1 MLVWISVFVVSIAAM
16 ALAARKLI
24 EAAQALAAM
33 IGVSG
38 FVIGATVV
46 AVGTSLPEL
55 FSGIAAATR
64 GAGDLVPAI
73 VVGSNIF
80 NATAVVGI
88 CALAVPRLVV
98 DGSRRMAIFVGTA
111 ITLAVML
118 FDGRVTAFEGMV
130 ATALGVIALI
140 SLARRGVQEQRAHHP
155 RPRGAPLG
163 QAAWVLAMALALNIA
178 AAGAVESVIGIAGRV
193 GVSASLI
200 ALIALAAGTSLPEL
214 VVSLV
219 AARRHAYGLSLGNII
234 GSNIVNATLVLGIP
248 ALIAPLTVPSSVQP
262 LGIAVMLAATGLL
275 IVASFLKRL
284 TKFDALMLI
293 GVYIVFLISTL
304 SLGGH

>member
-1 MLVWISVFVVSIAAM
+1 MLVWSLVFIVSIGAM
-16 ALAARKLI
+16 LLAARKLT
-24 EAAQALAAM
+24 EAAQTLAAM

-38 FVIGATVV
+38 FAIGATLV

-55 FSGIAAATR
+55 FSGIAAAAR
-64 GAGDLVPAI
+64 GAGELVPAI

-88 CALAVPRLVV
+88 CALAVPRMVV
-98 DGSRRMAIFVGTA
+98 DGARRMAIFVGTA
-111 ITLAVML
+111 IALAVML
-118 FDGRVTAFEGMV
+118 FDGRVTAFEGIV
-130 ATALGVIALI
+130 ATVLGVVALI
-140 SLARRGVQEQRAHHP
+140 SLARRGAQEQRAPHP

-178 AAGAVESVIGIAGRV
+178 AAGAIESTIGIAGRL

-200 ALIALAAGTSLPEL
+200 TLIALAAGTSLPEL

-248 ALIAPLTVPSSVQP
+248 ALIAPLAVPSSVQP
-262 LGIAVMLAATGLL
+262 LGVAVMLAATGLL
-275 IVASFLKRL
+275 VVASFLKRL
-284 TKFDALMLI
+284 TRFDALMLV
-293 GVYIVFLISTL
+293 GVYLVFLISTL
-304 SLGGH
+304 SFGGY